1 MQKRCVGKSREGG
14 FTLIEI
20 IIVAALLGMLGMI
33 VMNRFSGTVQEA
45 MRGRVLVDT
54 VKNVA
59 DSWNLLCTQMGHNVM
74 NINAGNGFLNANNDA
89 LDVIVYGE
97 DCVEDTA
104 GTNYVS
110 DYRNSGVKPLSDA
123 FIIRTAPVGGSS
135 TGEYSVL
142 HEDYHVSLSV
152 DRTGGRRVC
161 LEYLSV
167 PVDTVYNACTE
178 LEPEDTCE
186 TNLNYSTGGVPTSFT
201 GRNIAWDNYNA
212 GDHVL
217 DLTICSFL

>member
-1 MQKRCVGKSREGG
+1 MRKEDLARKKEGG

-33 VMNRFSGTVQEA
+33 VMNRFSGTVQES

-74 NINAGNGFLNANNDA
+74 NIGNGMGFINANNNA

-123 FIIRTAPVGGSS
+123 FITRTAPVGGSS
-135 TGEYSVL
+135 QGEYSVL
-142 HEDYHVSLSV
+142 HEDYNVTMSV

-161 LEYLSV
+161 LLYENI
-167 PVDTVYNACTE
+167 PVDTAYTACLE
-178 LEPEDTCE
+178 MEPEATCE
-186 TNLNYSTGGVPTSFT
+186 TNLNFSTGGTPVDYE
-201 GRNIAWDNYNA
+201 GRNIKWENYDA
-212 GDHVL
+212 GNHVL
-217 DLTICSFL
+217 ELTICSFL